1 MNYIENVF
9 VCMVA
14 PLLVAVPCSRGR
26 GRRMIVF
33 FLSGMLA
40 CLLSSYIS
48 TYIAAV
54 RGADIFSASV
64 EIAPFVEEVIKLFP
78 VIFFLLVFEPK
89 MREAADSAIM
99 TAVGFATFENVCF
112 MLENST
118 GDLLHLAI
126 RGFSTGA
133 MHVVCA
139 LFIIV
144 GIYKLW
150 DTDWLRAAGMAA
162 LLAVTITFH
171 GIYNI
176 LVSQTGIVVT
186 IGYAVPVITAAIV
199 LVVFK
204 KRNNIIYSDHS
215 L

>member
-1 MNYIENVF
+1 MNYIENIF

-14 PLLVAVPCSRGR
+14 PLLVAVPCARGR
-26 GRRMIVF
+26 GRQMIIF

-48 TYIAAV
+48 TYIAAI
-54 RGADIFSASV
+54 RGADLFSASI
-64 EIAPFVEEVIKLFP
+64 EIAPFVEECIKLFP
-78 VIFFLLVFEPK
+78 VVFFLLVFEPN
-89 MREAADSAIM
+89 MREAADNAIM

-112 MLENST
+112 MVENSA
-118 GDLLHLAI
+118 GDLWHLAI

-150 DTDWLRAAGMAA
+150 DTDWLRAAGMLA
-162 LLAVTITFH
+162 LLAITITFH
-171 GIYNI
+171 GVYNI
-176 LVSQTGIVVT
+176 LVSQPGIVAAV
-186 IGYAVPVITAAIV
+186 GYAVPVITAAIV

-204 KRNNIIYSDHS
+204 KRNNQIYGR

>member
-1 MNYIENVF
+1 MNYIENIF
-9 VCMVA
+9 VCLVA

-26 GRRMIVF
+26 GRRMIIF

-48 TYIAAV
+48 TFLAAV

-78 VIFFLLVFEPK
+78 VVFFMLVFEPK
-89 MREAADSAIM
+89 AKEAADNAIM

-112 MLENST
+112 MVENST
-118 GDLLHLAI
+118 GDILHLAI

-144 GIYKLW
+144 AIYKLW
-150 DTDWLRAAGMAA
+150 DTDWLRATGFLA
-162 LLAVTITFH
+162 LIAVTITYH

-176 LVSQTGIVVT
+176 LVSQKGIVAAV
-186 IGYAVPVITAAIV
+186 GYAVPVITAAIV
-199 LVVFK
+199 LIVF
-204 KRNNIIYSDHS
+204 RRRGSSIYSS
-215 L
+215 

>member
-1 MNYIENVF
+1 MNYIENIF
-9 VCMVA
+9 VCLVA

-26 GRRMIVF
+26 GRRMIIF

-48 TYIAAV
+48 TFLAAV

-78 VIFFLLVFEPK
+78 VAFFLLVFEPK
-89 MREAADSAIM
+89 AKEAADNAIM

-112 MLENST
+112 MVENST
-118 GDLLHLAI
+118 GDILHLAI

-144 GIYKLW
+144 AIYKLW
-150 DTDWLRAAGMAA
+150 DTDWLRATGFLA
-162 LLAVTITFH
+162 LIAVTITYH

-176 LVSQTGIVVT
+176 LVSQKGIVAAV
-186 IGYAVPVITAAIV
+186 GYAVPVITAAIV
-199 LVVFK
+199 LAVFK
-204 KRNNIIYSDHS
+204 KRNNQIYEN
-215 L
+215 

>member
-1 MNYIENVF
+1 MNYIENIF
-9 VCMVA
+9 VCLVA

-26 GRRMIVF
+26 GRRMIIF

-48 TYIAAV
+48 TFLAAV

-78 VIFFLLVFEPK
+78 VVFFMLVFEPK
-89 MREAADSAIM
+89 AKEAADNAIM

-112 MLENST
+112 MVENST
-118 GDLLHLAI
+118 GDILHLAI

-144 GIYKLW
+144 AIYKLW
-150 DTDWLRAAGMAA
+150 DTDWLRATGFLA
-162 LLAVTITFH
+162 LIAVTITYH

-176 LVSQTGIVVT
+176 LVSQTGIAAAV
-186 IGYAVPVITAAIV
+186 GYAVPVITAAIV
-199 LVVFK
+199 LAVFK
-204 KRNNIIYSDHS
+204 KRNNQIYGN
-215 L
+215 

>member
-1 MNYIENVF
+1 MNYIENIF
-9 VCMVA
+9 VCMIA

-26 GRRMIVF
+26 GRQMIVF

-48 TYIAAV
+48 TYVAAI
-54 RGADIFSASV
+54 RGADLFSASI
-64 EIAPFVEEVIKLFP
+64 EIAPFVEECVKLFP
-78 VIFFLLVFEPK
+78 VVFFLLVFEPN
-89 MREAADSAIM
+89 MREAANNAIM

-112 MLENST
+112 MVENSA
-118 GDLLHLAI
+118 GNLLHLAI

-150 DTDWLRAAGMAA
+150 DTDWLRAAGMLA
-162 LLAVTITFH
+162 LLAITITFH
-171 GIYNI
+171 GVYNI
-176 LVSQTGIVVT
+176 LVSQPGIVAAV
-186 IGYAVPVITAAIV
+186 GYAVPVITAAIV

-204 KRNNIIYSDHS
+204 KRNNQI
-215 L
+215 